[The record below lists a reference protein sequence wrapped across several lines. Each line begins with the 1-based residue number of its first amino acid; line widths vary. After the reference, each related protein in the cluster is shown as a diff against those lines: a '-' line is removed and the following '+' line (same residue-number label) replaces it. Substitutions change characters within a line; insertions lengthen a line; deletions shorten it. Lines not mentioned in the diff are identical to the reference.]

1 MIKKQLLYTLLLI
14 CSIFPAFA
22 QEHRQP
28 DGNEKEG
35 RKKIKALYIAYIS
48 EALDFN
54 EDESQ
59 RFWPIHKQYDTEMR
73 EMHQQNQSEL
83 EKEEALLNIKKKYKD
98 RFAKVIGIERTN
110 KFYKK
115 DKEFRDKVIE
125 HLKKKKMERMGK
137 RNNP

>member
-1 MIKKQLLYTLLLI
+1 MIKKQLLYGLLFI

-22 QEHRQP
+22 QEQP
-28 DGNEKEG
+28 QQERGERDG

-48 EALDFN
+48 DALNLN
-54 EDESQ
+54 EEESQ
-59 RFWPIHKQYDTEMR
+59 RFWPIYKQYDTEMK
-73 EMHQQNQSEL
+73 EQHLQSVSEL

-98 RFAKVIGIERTN
+98 RFAKVIGLERTN

-125 HLKKKKMERMGK
+125 HLKKKRMERMGG
-137 RNNP
+137 RNKP